1 MKIVAAQTAC
11 TFTSFHEGVARH
23 LDLVERAAA
32 LGTAALFFP
41 ELSLTGYAPSQA
53 AQQAMHLDDARLTVF
68 QHASDRH
75 QMLIAIG
82 VPTRYGP
89 GVQISLVIFQPN
101 QPRRSYAKQWL
112 HADEEA
118 FFMPGDRPMLLET
131 GGYRLAP
138 AICFESMQP
147 EHAQAMV
154 YLGAQV
160 YLASVAKSAE
170 GVQASLRHY
179 PLIAQRHAMPVVMAN
194 AVGPVE
200 GFVCAG
206 GSGVWDG
213 DGRVL
218 CQAGTDGEAL
228 VCYDLASGQAEVVVL
243 A

>member
-1 MKIVAAQTAC
+1 MKIVAAQIAC
-11 TFTSFHEGVARH
+11 PLGSFARSVERH
-23 LDLVERAAA
+23 LTVIERAAG
-32 LGTAALFFP
+32 LGADALFFP

-53 AQQAMHLDDARLTVF
+53 AQQAMDLDDMRLEVF

-75 QMLIAIG
+75 GMLIALG

-89 GVQISLVIFQPN
+89 GVQISLVAFQPD
-101 QPRRSYAKQWL
+101 QPIRSYAKQWL
-112 HADEEA
+112 HADEQP
-118 FFMPGDRPMLLET
+118 FFLRGDRSMLLEV

-147 EHAQAMV
+147 EHAQAMAD
-154 YLGAQV
+154 LGAQV

-179 PLIAQRHAMPVVMAN
+179 PQIAHRHGMPVVMAN

-206 GSGVWDG
+206 GSAVWSS
-213 DGRVL
+213 DGRML
-218 CQAGTDGEAL
+218 CQAGADDEAL
-228 VCYDLASGQAEVVVL
+228 VVYDWARGQADVVAL